1 MAVDRAARPG
11 SLRSR
16 QGRLFRPWRVVAFLE
31 VIINNRFATSVRY
44 TISVNSVLRV
54 PSMVE
59 TLMTADITLGDIRDI
74 NGQTYVLLD
83 VASIGAPGVLRYRY
97 STGVYLRSAVLLDD
111 VDNLIENLR
120 IQWRAQL
127 LSVTTL
133 RVVYG
138 LQEEVIMSSGYAVTH
153 LYVKAPRVAVAFA
166 FSRKMFRE
174 RK

>member
-1 MAVDRAARPG
+1 MSQG
-11 SLRSR
+11 SLFGDALQDAIRLRSDFASAR
-16 QGRLFRPWRVVAFLE
+16 VRVVAFLE

-59 TLMTADITLGDIRDI
+59 TLMTSDITLGDIRDI

-111 VDNLIENLR
+111 VDSLIENLR
-120 IQWRAQL
+120 TQWRVQL
-127 LSVTTL
+127 VGVTTL

-138 LQEEVIMSSGYAVTH
+138 LQEEVIMSSGYAVSLSHISMKST
-153 LYVKAPRVAVAFA
+153 R
-166 FSRKMFRE
+166 
-174 RK
+174 